1 MVVYD
6 EHRTS
11 KVCLWW
17 SMINID
23 QVMCVYGKNQHRTSK
38 VCLWLSMINI
48 EHVRCVYGGL

>member
-17 SMINID
+17 SM
-23 QVMCVYGKNQHRTSK
+23 M
-38 VCLWLSMINI
+38 NI
-48 EHVRCVYGGL
+48 EQVRCVYGGL